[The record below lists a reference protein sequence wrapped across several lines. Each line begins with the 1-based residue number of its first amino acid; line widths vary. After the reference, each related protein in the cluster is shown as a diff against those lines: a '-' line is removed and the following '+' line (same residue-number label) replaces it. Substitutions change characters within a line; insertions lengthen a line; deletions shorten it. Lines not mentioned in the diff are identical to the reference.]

1 MKENDEKKLCEALAE
16 AVRGAMES
24 RGVGLRELSRDADIP
39 VGTLHHWIGAT
50 TSTNGKPQRGGR
62 KRSGGPRF
70 AIVAA
75 VAHVLHVDL
84 STIVAE
90 WAIGL
95 KLKRATSVDLV
106 RAGIKK
112 KRKV

>member
-1 MKENDEKKLCEALAE
+1 MKENDENKLFRALAE

-24 RGVGLRELSRDADIP
+24 RGVGLRELSRLSDFP

-50 TSTNGKPQRGGR
+50 NARPRRGER
-62 KRSGGPRF
+62 KRTGGPRF

-75 VAHVLHVDL
+75 VAHVLDVDL

-90 WAIGL
+90 WAVGL
-95 KLKRATSVDLV
+95 KLKGSQPVDVARA
-106 RAGIKK
+106 AGKK